1 MGGYH
6 MKVKL
11 AYGKT
16 GFEVELPDERVTL
29 VEPKFVPGLSD
40 EKSAFIHA
48 LHHPVGTLPLRDLV
62 KSSDTVAIVFSDITR
77 PTPNKKILPWL
88 LEEIRHVPRNQ
99 IVLINGIGLHRPNTQ
114 EELIDLVGSEIVEN
128 YRVIN
133 HEPHK
138 KEQLTYLGKT
148 SFGGDIWIN
157 SEYLEASVKI
167 LTGFIEPHFFAGFSG
182 GPKAVLPSIS
192 GHDSIMHNHSARMIG
207 HPKASWG
214 ITLGNPIFEE
224 MLEVALSTKPTFL
237 ANVSINSKKEITGVF
252 AGDLIQAHRMGTE
265 FVKKTSMRPVPEP
278 FEVVITT
285 NSGYPLDLNLYQAVK
300 GMSAAARIVKEGGS
314 ILIASEC
321 CQGVPEHGNYGK
333 LLQMRSTPAELLEM
347 INAPGFSLFDQWQV
361 QIQAMIQ
368 LKAKVYVHSLLPDEI
383 VRQCK
388 LFPCSNIEAKI
399 YELLKN
405 YGPQARIAVIPQG
418 PMTIPYLSEPGM
430 MGNE

>member
-1 MGGYH
+1 

-16 GFEVELPDERVTL
+16 GLEVNLPDDRVTV
-29 VEPKFVPGLSD
+29 VEPECIPGLVD
-40 EKSAFIHA
+40 EKSAFIEA
-48 LHHPVGTLPLRDLV
+48 LRHPIGTLPLRDLV

-88 LEEIRHVPRNQ
+88 LEEISHVPRNQ
-99 IVLINGIGLHRPNTQ
+99 VVLINGIGLHRPNTR
-114 EELIDLVGSEIVEN
+114 EELTDLIGREVMDH

-138 KEQLTYLGKT
+138 KELLTYLGKT
-148 SFGGDIWIN
+148 RFGGDIWIN

-182 GPKAVLPSIS
+182 GPKAVLPSVS

-207 HPKASWG
+207 HPNATWG
-214 ITLGNPIFEE
+214 ITSGNPIFEE
-224 MLEVALSTKPTFL
+224 MLEVALLTRPTFL
-237 ANVSINSKKEITGVF
+237 ANVTINSKKEITGVF
-252 AGDLIQAHRMGTE
+252 AGDLVQAHSRGTE
-265 FVKKTSMRPVPEP
+265 FVKKTAMRPVPEP
-278 FEVVITT
+278 FDIVITT

-300 GMSAAARIVKEGGS
+300 GMSAASRIVKEGGS

-321 CQGVPEHGNYGK
+321 SQGVPDHGNYGK

-347 INAPGFSLFDQWQV
+347 INAPDFSLFDQWQV

-368 LKAKVYVHSLLPDEI
+368 LKARVYVYSLLPDDVI
-383 VRQCK
+383 RKCQ
-388 LFPCSNIEAKI
+388 LLPCQNIEATVDR
-399 YELLKN
+399 LLQE
-405 YGPQARIAVIPQG
+405 YGPQARIAVLPQG
-418 PMTIPYLSEPGM
+418 PMTIPYLAK
-430 MGNE
+430 